1 MSTLALSLT
10 GSPSATAKEFATARW
25 PLMGTAIIFGIAF
38 FLAGHDLN
46 VSLAEAYTQNAE
58 EMEMA
63 AAGGN
68 SARRV
73 ALLLAAGWG
82 ATLLV
87 ASNQPVRL
95 DPLLAGSLAL
105 LFALVGVSFV
115 WADDPGMCLRRLFA
129 LVCCLV
135 AALGAARSLSFA
147 QLAWLAI
154 LVLGGWAAVG
164 LLAEL
169 RLGTFRPWAGDYR
182 FAGTVHPNTQG
193 PGLAAMLLAAVALAR
208 RGGRFASCL
217 WLVAGA
223 TFALLLLTKS
233 RTTAA
238 GVVVSL
244 LAVGTLQMALKTR
257 FLAAAAATW
266 LAITALW
273 LVDVCGFDPRS
284 DFRDAALLGRAEE
297 SETLSGRAFIW
308 PEVLDYASQR
318 PILGYGYEAF
328 WTPARIEVISA
339 DLGWGLREAHNAYL
353 EILLWLGVIG
363 LAALLL
369 VAIAALVA
377 SIRSYRASGDPAH
390 TLTCGL
396 LVFAAINAG
405 FESGMIVINFVPL
418 LLGCCV
424 LRLAFFRSAEPVADA
439 ASIRGSVANVLTDA
453 GSVGHIKG

>member
-1 MSTLALSLT
+1 MSSLALNLAHQS
-10 GSPSATAKEFATARW
+10 SAARCDSATARW
-25 PLMGTAIIFGIAF
+25 QLIGTAIVFGIAF

-68 SARRV
+68 TLRRA

-82 ATLLV
+82 AILLARGKQTL
-87 ASNQPVRL
+87 RL

-129 LVCCLV
+129 FVCCLV
-135 AALGAARSLSFA
+135 AALGAARSLSLA

-154 LVLGGWAAVG
+154 LVVGGWAIIG
-164 LLAEL
+164 ILAEV
-169 RLGTFRPWAGDYR
+169 RLGTFRPWASDYR

-208 RGGRFASCL
+208 RGGRFSGCL

-244 LAVGTLQMALKTR
+244 LAAGTLQTSLKMR
-257 FLAAAAATW
+257 LLAAVGAAW
-266 LAITALW
+266 LAIAALW

-339 DLGWGLREAHNAYL
+339 NLGWGLREAHNAYL
-353 EILLWLGVIG
+353 EILLWLGVVG

-369 VAIAALVA
+369 VVVAALVA
-377 SIRSYRASGDPAH
+377 SIRTYRATGDPAH
-390 TLTCGL
+390 TLTFGL
-396 LVFAAINAG
+396 LVFALINAG
-405 FESGMIVINFVPL
+405 FESGIVVINFVPL
-418 LLGCCV
+418 LLGCC
-424 LRLAFFRSAEPVADA
+424 LLKLAVFQETGAKRQGPEVRSP
-439 ASIRGSVANVLTDA
+439 GQLTTN
-453 GSVGHIKG
+453 H